1 LSYSKKLKL
10 FGFSSLILTTFLWGT
25 SFAFIKLSVG
35 VISPYTYVF
44 TRTLLASIMLL
55 PLVALKAL
63 SGPIDYTSL
72 KRGFIVGLAYSTGLV
87 LQGAGTAYIDPST
100 SAFIT
105 GLSTLHVHLYSSLIK
120 RRYSWIDGAAL
131 FVALLGLYTIST
143 PSGGLGV
150 GELLVL
156 AGTFMWALQVILI
169 SQYSYSSM
177 LEFLFGTFLAGT
189 IYGVATPFTG
199 LHMATET
206 WLYIAYLA
214 LVCSIGATF
223 FQVLGQR
230 YVSEATAAIVFL
242 LEPVFATIF
251 SVAMGLETVTTYKVV
266 GGALIL
272 SSLYLALYSEFKT
285 R

>member
-10 FGFSSLILTTFLWGT
+10 YGFSSLILTTFLWGT

-35 VISPYTYVF
+35 VVSPYTYVF
-44 TRTLLASIMLL
+44 TRTLLASITLL

-63 SGPIDYTSL
+63 SGSI
-72 KRGFIVGLAYSTGLV
+72 
-87 LQGAGTAYIDPST
+87 
-100 SAFIT
+100 
-105 GLSTLHVHLYSSLIK
+105 
-120 RRYSWIDGAAL
+120 
-131 FVALLGLYTIST
+131 GLYTIST
-143 PSGGLGV
+143 PSSGLSV

-156 AGTFMWALQVILI
+156 AGTFMWALQIILI
-169 SQYSYSSM
+169 SRYSYSSM

-199 LHMATET
+199 LYMTTET

-251 SVAMGLETVTTYKVV
+251 SIAIGLETVTTYKVV

>member
-10 FGFSSLILTTFLWGT
+10 YGFSSLILTTFLWGT

-35 VISPYTYVF
+35 VVSPYAYVF

-63 SGPIDYTSL
+63 SGSIDYTSL
-72 KRGFIVGLAYSTGLV
+72 KRGFIVGLTYSTGLV

-120 RRYSWIDGAAL
+120 RGYSWIDGVAL

-150 GELLVL
+150 SELLVL
-156 AGTFMWALQVILI
+156 AGTFMWALQIILI

-177 LEFLFGTFLAGT
+177 LEFLFGMFLAGT

-199 LHMATET
+199 LHMTTET

-251 SVAMGLETVTTYKVV
+251 SVTMGLETVTTYKVV

>member
-10 FGFSSLILTTFLWGT
+10 YGFSSLIFTTFLWGT

-35 VISPYTYVF
+35 VVSPYAYVF

-63 SGPIDYTSL
+63 SGSIDYTSL
-72 KRGFIVGLAYSTGLV
+72 KRGFIVGLTYSTGLV

-120 RRYSWIDGAAL
+120 RRYSWIDGVAL

-189 IYGVATPFTG
+189 IYGVATTFTG
-199 LHMATET
+199 LHMTTET

-272 SSLYLALYSEFKT
+272 SSLYLALYSELKT

>member
-1 LSYSKKLKL
+1 MSCSKKLKL
-10 FGFSSLILTTFLWGT
+10 YGFSSLILTTFLWGT

-35 VISPYTYVF
+35 VVSPYAYVF

-63 SGPIDYTSL
+63 SGSIDYTSL
-72 KRGFIVGLAYSTGLV
+72 KRGFIVGLTYSTGLV

-120 RRYSWIDGAAL
+120 RRYSWIDGVAL

-189 IYGVATPFTG
+189 IYGVATTFTG
-199 LHMATET
+199 LHMTTET

-251 SVAMGLETVTTYKVV
+251 SVTMGLETVTTYKVV

-272 SSLYLALYSEFKT
+272 SSLYLALYSELKT